1 MQLDDTIERLD
12 TVNVGMPPD
21 RAAPV
26 AEAEL
31 LGLDELGDV
40 ELGDVEL
47 GDVELGDVE
56 AELALRSSVP
66 VTRTLWFTCALRST
80 DEACA
85 RSAYDVPP
93 IALEAELDG
102 ELALGVEVDGAVE
115 LALVSPSFCTFVRM
129 Y

>member
-1 MQLDDTIERLD
+1 MHLTGCDNTTTPRHPQGSRGVSRSRPQLQLEDTIERLE
-12 TVNVGMPPD
+12 TVSVGMLMPD

-26 AEAEL
+26 ADAEL

-66 VTRTLWFTCALRST
+66 VIRTL
-80 DEACA
+80 
-85 RSAYDVPP
+85 
-93 IALEAELDG
+93 
-102 ELALGVEVDGAVE
+102 
-115 LALVSPSFCTFVRM
+115 
-129 Y
+129 